1 MACLKTKDS
10 GVRFNAPVTA
20 DGLYTIHLRY
30 ANGMGAT
37 QTMTLSSGT
46 QSLQL
51 RLPALQNWD
60 TWSEHQVNLRLTKT
74 TPLTFVYGPNDN
86 GNVNLDSISLEPDP
100 GVIHR

>member
-1 MACLKTKDS
+1 VACLKTKDS
-10 GVRFNAPVTA
+10 GLRFNAPVTA
-20 DGLYTIHLRY
+20 DGLYTVRLRY

-37 QTMTLSSGT
+37 QTMTLSGGT

-60 TWSEHQVNLRLTKT
+60 TWSEHQVSLRLTRT

-86 GNVNLDSISLEPDP
+86 GNVNLDSISLEPNP